1 MTYFGFLALFL
12 IPPIILLLLFHV
24 TQKGRKRFQIPES
37 FQSWPARSVIIG
49 LIIVAVLYTTPW
61 DNYLV
66 ATEVWWY
73 DPALVTGIVIGYVPI
88 EEYTFFV
95 LQTLFTGIYHV
106 ALLRIWPKI
115 ASPDRA
121 FRSSNNLRRGG
132 LAVVILA
139 WLISTILL
147 FLPIRSANYLTLILS
162 WALFPIGIQIA
173 FGADILWHYRRLVL
187 WAIVPP
193 TLYLAWGDLLAIQ
206 SGTWTISPEQTLGIY
221 LFGQLPLEE
230 FLFFLVTNI
239 LVGFG
244 MTLLLARESHERTTA
259 WLGRPLSFQALQT
272 LLPKRILNQE

>member
-12 IPPIILLLLFHV
+12 IPPIILLLLFHG
-24 TQKGRKRFQIPES
+24 TQKGKERFQIPQP
-37 FQSWPARSVIIG
+37 FQSWPARGVIIG

-95 LQTLFTGIYHV
+95 LQTLFTGVYHV
-106 ALLRIWPKI
+106 ALLRIWPAF
-115 ASPDRA
+115 ASPKQT
-121 FRSSNNLRRGG
+121 FRPNLTLRRNT
-132 LAVVILA
+132 LAVIILA
-139 WLISTILL
+139 WLISTVLLIL
-147 FLPIRSANYLTLILS
+147 PVRSANYLTLILS
-162 WALFPIGIQIA
+162 WALIPIAIQIA

-206 SGTWTISPEQTLGIY
+206 SGTWTISPEQTVGIY

-244 MTLLLARESHERTTA
+244 MTLLLARESHARTTA
-259 WLGRPLSFQALQT
+259 WLGRPLSFETIQT
-272 LLPKRILNQE
+272 VLPKRILNRK